1 MTSAHTTLRRGP
13 RAAIFTTV
21 VVGGALSASPAA
33 RAEGSAE
40 LGELDLRATTELYVD
55 ILNDSEETIYWS
67 GVGKVIVS
75 TPTGASMGSFD
86 VGEAITPTAGE
97 GAYRIQVTAD
107 QVDAWDVLV
116 RGTGGIESGRL
127 HSAEWQVN
135 ANTYGEEGAVD
146 GSVYFLIPVGN
157 DEDTAVVEM
166 RFDGLGGYDWGLG
179 ANSTGA
185 DGANSRSGSQNVYT
199 FTPEYDIYL
208 NPPEKATY
216 SSPSAVVGEMV
227 ITYPAKSECEGVEA
241 GKSEGVF
248 TFDSDLACTYRVICD
263 LNGDGVYDIS
273 SDDDLTL
280 IGDAVAGTNS
290 VTWDGLTNGGDPV
303 DPGAYECQTML
314 TVGEVH
320 YVAGDTETCF
330 QGLQMFLVD
339 PTGRRSGLS
348 MYWNDSEVQS
358 TDVPLPDGA
367 TSKETSGPTG
377 MASGSYDN
385 APIANTTAR
394 AWGNYTEF
402 GKGNITWLD
411 TYTWLTSTV
420 SGSVTV
426 TILDPDLDA
435 NGNGIPDVEED
446 CEEEVV
452 DTAPVDTA
460 PVDTAPV
467 DTGIAGY
474 FYGGCSSLPGGLPGL
489 AVFGLLGLGVLLR
502 RRSA

>member
-1 MTSAHTTLRRGP
+1 MISAHNPIRRSP
-13 RAAIFTTV
+13 SAALLTIV
-21 VVGGALSASPAA
+21 AGSALSASTTA
-33 RAEGSAE
+33 RAEGSAQ
-40 LGELDLRATTELYVD
+40 LGELDLRAATELYVD
-55 ILNDSEETIYWS
+55 ILNDAEETIYWS
-67 GVGKVIVS
+67 GDGNVIVS
-75 TPTGASMGSFD
+75 TPSGASMGSFD
-86 VGEAITPTAGE
+86 VGEAITPSAGA
-97 GAYRIQVTAD
+97 GAYRLQVTED
-107 QVDAWDVLV
+107 QTSEWDVLV

-127 HSAEWQVN
+127 HSSEWKFN
-135 ANTYGEEGAVD
+135 ANTYGAEGAES

-157 DEDTAVVEM
+157 DDDTAVIEM

-216 SSPSAVVGEMV
+216 SSPSAVVGEMA
-227 ITYPAKSECEGVEA
+227 ITYPLKSECEGVEA

-248 TFDSDLACTYRVICD
+248 TFDSDLACTYRVTCD

-303 DPGAYECQTML
+303 DPGSYQCQAML

-320 YVAGDTETCF
+320 YVAGDTETCY
-330 QGLQMFLVD
+330 QGLQMFEVD
-339 PTGRRSGLS
+339 PTERRSGLR
-348 MYWNDSEVQS
+348 MFWNDSEVLS
-358 TDVPLPDGA
+358 EDVPLPNGA
-367 TSKETSGPTG
+367 TSLDTSGPTG
-377 MASGSYDN
+377 MASGSYDDS
-385 APIANTTAR
+385 PVANTSAR
-394 AWGNYTEF
+394 AWGNYTPL

-426 TILDPDLDA
+426 IILDPDLDA
-435 NGNGIPDVEED
+435 NGNGIPDVDED
-446 CEEEVV
+446 CEEETV
-452 DTAPVDTA
+452 DTAPPDTS
-460 PVDTAPV
+460 PVDPI

-474 FYGGCSSLPGGLPGL
+474 YYGGCSSLPGGLPGI

-502 RRSA
+502 RRRSE